1 MLLLNYIKKYIVK
14 TLILS
19 QFLIICFNLQSQD
32 IHFSQFFANKL
43 FLAPSF
49 AGATQQN
56 RVISNYRNQWPGL
69 PKAFV
74 TYATSYD
81 HNFQKFNSG
90 MGLILMRDVAGA
102 GRYGTL
108 QAGLCYSFDFLV
120 NDEIHIRPGVGF
132 SYLQRSIDFM
142 KLVMGD
148 QLTTGGTNPTTTEN
162 FPGKDYVS
170 GVDVSSSVIAYTKN
184 MWGGITVD
192 HLLQPNLSIMGG
204 EERIPIKIDLYGGA
218 TLLRKGRLLRP
229 IDETLSFAF
238 KFTTQAK
245 YKQLDLGLYWAKS
258 PMIFGFWYR
267 GIPPFNSDRGD
278 SFALLTGIKMQNF
291 TVGYSYDFTISN
303 LIGHSSGSH
312 EFSIS
317 YEFSH
322 SRKKR
327 LTAVPCPEF

>member
-1 MLLLNYIKKYIVK
+1 LNIS
-14 TLILS
+14 LILC
-19 QFLIICFNLQSQD
+19 LNINGQD

-81 HNFQKFNSG
+81 HNFQNFNSG
-90 MGLILMRDVAGA
+90 MGLIAMRDVAGA
-102 GRYGTL
+102 GKYGTL
-108 QAGLCYSFDFLV
+108 QVGLCYSFDFLV
-120 NDEIHIRPGVGF
+120 NDEFHIRPGVGF
-132 SYLQRSIDFM
+132 SYIQRSIDFM

-148 QLTTGGTNPTTTEN
+148 QLTSGGTNPSSRDE
-162 FPGKDYVS
+162 FPGKDNVG
-170 GVDVSSSVIAYTKN
+170 GVDATSSVIAYTKN
-184 MWGGITVD
+184 LWGGITVD

-204 EERIPIKIDLYGGA
+204 EERLPIKIDLYGGA

-229 IDETLSFAF
+229 IDETLSVAF

-245 YKQLDLGLYWAKS
+245 YKQLDLGLYWSKS

-278 SFALLTGIKMQNF
+278 SFALLTGIKLQNF
-291 TVGYSYDFTISN
+291 TFGYSYDFTISN

-312 EFSIS
+312 EISLS
-317 YEFSH
+317 YEFYH
-322 SRKKR
+322 TRKKKM
-327 LTAVPCPEF
+327 ASVPCPEF